1 MDKDLMKNPF
11 MTNEKFSQQFDFLKE
26 EGEFDRILK
35 VLTVPA
41 KSGIYLSRFDIRKIG
56 LSLGVDITVR
66 ERKEMLKDL
75 FYYSKQLNKMKEFL
89 DLLIQYV
96 NSKIEEYRELQE
108 AFPKTRDIIQTWI
121 DKAEKLNKFIENLKK
136 EVDIYKAVWCLE

>member
-41 KSGIYLSRFDIRKIG
+41 KSGIYLSRFDIRNIG

-136 EVDIYKAVWCLE
+136 EVDIYKAV

>member
-136 EVDIYKAVWCLE
+136 EVDIYKAV